1 MQLARHVQFYQR
13 ARGRRL
19 TAEMSTPPA
28 PGGGQQGI
36 HALCEDALMEILTRL
51 PSKSVLRCRAVC
63 RTWRRLTT
71 DRSFLAAHRPLQ
83 MITLSLYGARAPPS
97 PKTRGRRKAA
107 RSSSAQQAPL
117 APGRSTPSTG
127 CSCCPHAPGCSSS
140 ATPPPGSGPT
150 CRRGAPSHAASP
162 PSPLLLHPVGRRRPG
177 PPARAGSSS
186 SGKPDV
192 RRPLARRGT
201 LHWLASHS
209 EARTGKMLGFDTA
222 SEAFRLMS
230 RPPVPERAGGG
241 APTATALLDLDG
253 GGELSVAAMQDATSL
268 AVWALQDYETE
279 TWTLRCRVVVPLCC
293 RDPASSDLHT
303 MMFLSVGGG
312 AILIGNRSHYST
324 TARLYDLKEKR
335 MRGEISFFHQIPTFQ
350 GFRES
355 LVSHAF
361 FDVPRSSEV
370 AYKYIKRVFSW

>member
-1 MQLARHVQFYQR
+1 
-13 ARGRRL
+13 
-19 TAEMSTPPA
+19 
-28 PGGGQQGI
+28 
-36 HALCEDALMEILTRL
+36 
-51 PSKSVLRCRAVC
+51 VLRCRAVC

-71 DRSFLAAHRPLQ
+71 DRSFLAGHRPLQ
-83 MITLSLYGARAPPS
+83 MITLSLYGARAPLSEDPRPAES
-97 PKTRGRRKAA
+97 RSFLLRTASSVSSRPLHSLDGLLVLSARPGLFVVCNPTTRQWTDLPALRPEPRGFTAFACGFYLHGGSGEYRLLCHIAYRRKRYYYVLSAGGAQA
-107 RSSSAQQAPL
+107 RRL
-117 APGRSTPSTG
+117 GR
-127 CSCCPHAPGCSSS
+127 A
-140 ATPPPGSGPT
+140 PPPPASQMYD
-150 CRRGAPSHAASP
+150 AP
-162 PSPLLLHPVGRRRPG
+162 V
-177 PPARAGSSS
+177 
-186 SGKPDV
+186 
-192 RRPLARRGT
+192 ARRGT

-209 EARTGKMLGFDTA
+209 EDRTGKMLAFDTA

-279 TWTLRCRVVVPLCC
+279 TWTLRWCRVVVPLCC

-335 MRGEISFFHQIPTFQ
+335 MQGEISFFHQIPTFL
-350 GFRES
+350 GFREC

-370 AYKYIKRVFSW
+370 ASKYSVCLVGENFWILVL